1 MCATASNHHKLSK
14 QLRRWLGAGISY
26 QLVHGLCPLIARLT
40 HSGGYHE
47 PFGVYID
54 TSTAVSNTVGVLLRP
69 RRLGSHVPILLLQDL
84 ISSSSAKSYPD

>member
-1 MCATASNHHKLSK
+1 MVWRRYFLSTGS
-14 QLRRWLGAGISY
+14 WFVSADS
-26 QLVHGLCPLIARLT
+26 ARLT

-47 PFGVYID
+47 PVGVYIN

-69 RRLGSHVPILLLQDL
+69 RRLGSHVSILLLQDF